1 MDNFDTNAHRP
12 LRIDKLGK
20 AKRQRANA
28 HLLLFQISAMF
39 FKKFLQNIRQ
49 YEVVLMQIIVPLLMV
64 GLFIVAGR
72 SFLPSKD
79 LPPLNMSMANYTQL
93 KPIIMLSAV
102 DISEKTQTKRL
113 HRLYLKIVS
122 AYKDM
127 VEESGSRL
135 IEVADI
141 NRYIDSM
148 PMKSMA
154 VFNQKHI
161 LGVKVVGRDKGV
173 TLVAMFN
180 NEYYHTLPLSINLIF
195 NAYLKG
201 YDVNGSI
208 EVINHPLPIT
218 PTTEMDLLTRGQ
230 TMGFQLVSAVGFA
243 TGFIAGFY
251 ITTVVRERVNRSKL
265 LQLVSGVNLWI
276 YWWTT
281 FVWDFI
287 TFVLIASIMISSL
300 VIYQEEG
307 WSSWE
312 DLNRL
317 AVVYVCFIWA
327 VLPWIYVMSL
337 WYKSPTA
344 GFICTFQM
352 SLFFGNAFHYIIM
365 VLNLLGYE
373 EKARLF
379 TDLLIIIPFF
389 TLIDGLNNL
398 NNLQSYIPVIEKFSN
413 DISALI

>member
-1 MDNFDTNAHRP
+1 
-12 LRIDKLGK
+12 
-20 AKRQRANA
+20 
-28 HLLLFQISAMF
+28 
-39 FKKFLQNIRQ
+39 
-49 YEVVLMQIIVPLLMV
+49 MQILVPLLMV

-102 DISEKTQTKRL
+102 DISEKTQKKSL
-113 HRLYLKIVS
+113 HRLYQKIVS

-161 LGVKVVGRDKGV
+161 LGAKVVGRDKGV

-208 EVINHPLPIT
+208 EVINH
-218 PTTEMDLLTRGQ
+218 
-230 TMGFQLVSAVGFA
+230 
-243 TGFIAGFY
+243 
-251 ITTVVRERVNRSKL
+251 
-265 LQLVSGVNLWI
+265 
-276 YWWTT
+276 
-281 FVWDFI
+281 
-287 TFVLIASIMISSL
+287 
-300 VIYQEEG
+300 
-307 WSSWE
+307 
-312 DLNRL
+312 RL
-317 AVVYVCFIWA
+317 
-327 VLPWIYVMSL
+327 M
-337 WYKSPTA
+337 T
-344 GFICTFQM
+344 
-352 SLFFGNAFHYIIM
+352 
-365 VLNLLGYE
+365 
-373 EKARLF
+373 
-379 TDLLIIIPFF
+379 
-389 TLIDGLNNL
+389 
-398 NNLQSYIPVIEKFSN
+398 
-413 DISALI
+413 